1 MVLMLMSSFIFAQN
15 VVLVNENF
23 STGALPAG
31 WSMIDNDGDTYNWDP
46 AYGLLGH
53 NPVPTD
59 SACISS
65 ASYINGVG
73 ALTPDNFLVTKN
85 VTGADSVYYY
95 VCAQDA
101 AYAGEYYDLMA
112 STTGS
117 AVGDFTVVFSETMT
131 AKGLVSSSSSAVE
144 KNNQPRGNSKAQ
156 GAWYKRSIDVPA
168 GTKYIAWRHHNCT
181 DMFWLNLD
189 DVTIVGVAPTVP
201 VADCSPAAYNAGT
214 LVLPASAT
222 SGTFT
227 LTNSGAG
234 TLTCSGITGI
244 SAPWTT
250 TLVPASVSLAAGAS
264 TTFTFTYAPS
274 AVGVNN
280 QTVVIATNGGDI
292 TITLAGEAV
301 ECNTISSFPWVESFE
316 SATFPP
322 VCWTKASPDGGTG
335 WAQIADGTTPLPGW
349 YGGTMTIPTGG
360 GANAA
365 YCTWST
371 GGSSSNDQWLI
382 TPQIA
387 VQANQE
393 LSYYVF
399 WNGGYYDQ
407 LDVKVSTTTNAEA
420 SFTTTLLSSDTTS
433 FMADDWVKLSIPLTA
448 YASQNVYFAFNE
460 HVLNNTDDG
469 AFIGLDLVTVDVAT
483 SIVENGNYT
492 INVFPNPANDRLYI
506 DAENVKQVNVFN
518 VLGNLVAEYGSVNAI
533 NTSDLNNGAYIIVVI
548 TETNV
553 SKSMINIVH

>member
-1 MVLMLMSSFIFAQN
+1 MSSFIFAQN
-15 VVLVNENF
+15 TKF
-23 STGALPAG
+23 STGTLKAVPVQKEINTLPGSIKAVMDSLHYDAVNDDAIGTGGAADFGVYAFFPTDSLQPLATAGYSILSVKVYINGASTVTATQLRIYADTTTPLYTQDFTPIEGWNEVYLTTPMTVPSTGNLYIGYNVTCTGGYPAG
-31 WSMIDNDGDTYNWDP
+31 CDAGPVAAGGNGNWMYFGGDWAHLTELSSALTYNWNIR
-46 AYGLLGH
+46 AMIGT
-53 NPVPTD
+53 VPTTPL
-59 SACISS
+59 AICTPN
-65 ASYINGVG
+65 SYDAG
-73 ALTPDNFLVTKN
+73 N
-85 VTGADSVYYY
+85 VN
-95 VCAQDA
+95 
-101 AYAGEYYDLMA
+101 
-112 STTGS
+112 
-117 AVGDFTVVFSETMT
+117 
-131 AKGLVSSSSSAVE
+131 VS
-144 KNNQPRGNSKAQ
+144 Q
-156 GAWYKRSIDVPA
+156 
-168 GTKYIAWRHHNCT
+168 
-181 DMFWLNLD
+181 
-189 DVTIVGVAPTVP
+189 
-201 VADCSPAAYNAGT
+201 
-214 LVLPASAT
+214 SAT
-222 SGTFT
+222 SGNFT
-227 LTNSGAG
+227 LSNIGAG
-234 TLTCSGITGI
+234 TLTCTGITGL

-349 YGGTMTIPTGG
+349 TGGTMTIPTGG

-371 GGSSSNDQWLI
+371 GGTSSNDQWLI